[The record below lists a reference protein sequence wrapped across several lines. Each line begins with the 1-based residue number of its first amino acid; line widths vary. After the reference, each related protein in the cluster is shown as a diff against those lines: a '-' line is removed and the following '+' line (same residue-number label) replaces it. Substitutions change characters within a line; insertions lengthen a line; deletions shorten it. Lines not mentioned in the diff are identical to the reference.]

1 MECQYGPRRKGAV
14 NKKQTDYN
22 EHSSPVKKHRP
33 TCPAR
38 IYIKKVRKFPEF
50 RIDPTLDAKHVRQ
63 AQERALT
70 ALRLA
75 GVDIG
80 GEERYYQLKIL
91 IFSLRLLD
99 AILLS
104 VITQTKCTKSIRKLC
119 GISRRSN

>member
-1 MECQYGPRRKGAV
+1 MSHCLINIMLTQTKFAVGRRATVMECQYGPRRKGAV
-14 NKKQTDYN
+14 NKKQPDYN
-22 EHSSPVKKHRP
+22 EHGSPVKKHRP

-80 GEERYYQLKIL
+80 GEERYSTINIL
-91 IFSLRLLD
+91 IMSVRLLC
-99 AILLS
+99 
-104 VITQTKCTKSIRKLC
+104 KHC
-119 GISRRSN
+119 